1 MFVGIDV
8 GGTKIEGV
16 VIDRQGEVRFRQR
29 VPTLRE
35 EGYEA
40 ILARVAGLFERCCAA
55 AGRRPPVVGVGT
67 PGAVSLA
74 DGTMKNC
81 NTTCLNGR
89 PLPRDL
95 AEALGT
101 EVVVENDANLFAW
114 AEARFGAGRGYELVF
129 GVILGTGVGGGFVW
143 RGEIV
148 RGVQRLAG
156 EWGHHRIATA
166 GPRCYCGQQG
176 CVETFLC
183 GPAVEARAQQ
193 VRGVRASL
201 AEVVSCARRGEP
213 EARRVLEEFLDCF
226 GRALA
231 NVVNIIDPSCIVLG
245 GGVSNVDELYT
256 AGRDAVARYVF
267 GGEFRTPILRHQLG
281 DSAGVIGAAMLA
293 AAFED
298 EK

>member
-1 MFVGIDV
+1 
-8 GGTKIEGV
+8 
-16 VIDRQGEVRFRQR
+16 
-29 VPTLRE
+29 
-35 EGYEA
+35 
-40 ILARVAGLFERCCAA
+40 
-55 AGRRPPVVGVGT
+55 
-67 PGAVSLA
+67 
-74 DGTMKNC
+74 
-81 NTTCLNGR
+81 
-89 PLPRDL
+89 
-95 AEALGT
+95 
-101 EVVVENDANLFAW
+101 
-114 AEARFGAGRGYELVF
+114 
-129 GVILGTGVGGGFVW
+129 
-143 RGEIV
+143 
-148 RGVQRLAG
+148 
-156 EWGHHRIATA
+156 
-166 GPRCYCGQQG
+166 
-176 CVETFLC
+176 
-183 GPAVEARAQQ
+183 VEARAQQ